1 MTGGPYLSI
10 VVTSRN
16 DDHGGDMLRRMNIF
30 VDGLVSQ
37 CRAFDIPAELIFV
50 EWNPPGDRPGL
61 IEALEW
67 PADMGPVQARMIVVP
82 PELHARHKYAHAL
95 PLYQMIAKNVGI
107 RRAKGAFVMATN
119 VDIIFSDAL
128 MRHIAARR
136 LRRGSMYRVD
146 RYDIKADVPTKAPHA
161 ERLAFCEDRANW
173 LRICKRGGT
182 DNLLDGSHDTI
193 FPNHFGLWLRIQ
205 YARLFPRAASRRY
218 KMSAQQAREFF
229 EFHRAIGRLHTNACG
244 DFTMLAR
251 EDWHRLRGYAEYEMY
266 SFHIDSL
273 FCHAAVASGVK
284 EVFLNGP
291 RRIFHLEHSSGS
303 GYTPDAQDQLWE
315 RLERAKIP
323 RMSDAELWD
332 EVRALRS
339 GRREPIFAPES
350 WGLGAFELAEQTL

>member
-1 MTGGPYLSI
+1 MTGDPYLSV

-16 DDHGGDMLRRMNIF
+16 DDHGGDMTRRMNIF
-30 VDGLVSQ
+30 IDGLVSQ
-37 CRAFDIPAELIFV
+37 SRAFGIPAELIMV
-50 EWNPPGDRPGL
+50 EWNPPPDRPPL
-61 IEALEW
+61 AEALAW
-67 PADMGPVQARMIVVP
+67 PAERGGVDLRVITVP
-82 PELHARHKYAHAL
+82 PELHARHKFAHAL

-107 RRAKGAFVMATN
+107 RRARGAFVMATN

-136 LRRGSMYRVD
+136 LKKGRMYRVD
-146 RYDIKADVPTKAPHA
+146 RYDIKADVPTVAPHA
-161 ERLAFCEDRANW
+161 ERLNFCEDRANW
-173 LRICKRGGT
+173 LRVCRRAGT
-182 DNLLDGSHDTI
+182 ENLLDGSHDTI
-193 FPNHFGLWLRIQ
+193 FPNHFGLWLRAQ
-205 YARLFPRAASRRY
+205 YARFFPKAASRRY
-218 KMSAQQAREFF
+218 NMSAQQAREFF

-273 FCHAAVASGVK
+273 FCHAAVADGVK
-284 EVFLNGP
+284 EVYLNGP

-303 GYTPDAQDQLWE
+303 GYTPDNQDQLWQ

-332 EVRALRS
+332 TVQALRA
-339 GRREPIFAPES
+339 GRRGTVFAPET
-350 WGLGAFELAEQTL
+350 WGLGEHELAETRL